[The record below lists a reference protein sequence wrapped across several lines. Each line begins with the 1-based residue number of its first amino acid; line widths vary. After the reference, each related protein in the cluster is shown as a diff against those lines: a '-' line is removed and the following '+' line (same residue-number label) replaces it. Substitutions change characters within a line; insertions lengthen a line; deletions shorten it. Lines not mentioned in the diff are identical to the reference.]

1 MTTTS
6 THGLPAGNGDGREP
20 GTGAVTA
27 LGIGPAPGT
36 DPAVVPG
43 AATDSGFRTA
53 PELHTAP
60 GPRIAPGPRTA
71 PGSGPAPGDRVPFFP
86 PDLFH
91 EDRDTLLR
99 LLHEIGTGAE
109 QKFILGD
116 RTRRFEEALRGRL
129 GAADVVACSS
139 GTSALHLIL
148 TALGVGPGDEVVVP
162 ALGCAPLA
170 AAVLHTG
177 AVPVFGDV
185 DPRTLTLD
193 PEDARARVTPR
204 TKALMPAHMF
214 SVMADMPRFT
224 ALAAAEG
231 LRLVEDSAVAQG
243 AVLDGT
249 PAGLWGDAGLYSF
262 VQVKSFGMPGEG
274 GAVVTRDEETG
285 RRVRM
290 LRNHGQDG
298 VHRGLHHVIGVN
310 SRFDEIQA
318 AFQLHRLPGLDARL
332 ERRAR
337 IAAHY
342 TEHLTGLPGVTTPPP
357 GTDGRCYYVYTLLA
371 DDRDALRDHLS
382 AEGVDTHVYYPKTLP
397 DQAAFAPVA
406 AGASAASGPGWP
418 HARDAARRQLSLPV
432 HHRLTDAQ
440 VERVTEAVR
449 AHALRTRG

>member
-6 THGLPAGNGDGREP
+6 THGGPAVGDG
-20 GTGAVTA
+20 
-27 LGIGPAPGT
+27 PAT
-36 DPAVVPG
+36 
-43 AATDSGFRTA
+43 
-53 PELHTAP
+53 
-60 GPRIAPGPRTA
+60 
-71 PGSGPAPGDRVPFFP
+71 GDRVPFFP

-99 LLHEIGTGAE
+99 LLHEIGTGAD

-116 RTRRFEEALRGRL
+116 RTRRFEDALRDRL

-193 PEDARARVTPR
+193 PEDARARITPR

-285 RRVRM
+285 HRVRM

-397 DQAAFAPVA
+397 DQAAFAPAAASVETGASVA
-406 AGASAASGPGWP
+406 AGAPAAAGPGWP

-449 AHALRTRG
+449 AHALRTRR